1 MAILVVL
8 LFHYISDQG
17 VWMDS
22 APMPATGSFLDHFQR
37 LFAMGWVGVDL
48 FFVLSGFLIG
58 GILLDARKSQ
68 RYFFTFYA
76 RRFFRII
83 PLYYLWI
90 GVYFLVI
97 LTPLRGLLRSF
108 PLSMSKGLER
118 WSIAPVYFVFLQN
131 SVKMAHGNLG
141 TAWLGQLWSL
151 AIEEQFYLMMPLAV
165 FFLPQRK
172 LVRLL
177 WLAVIGAPLA
187 RLAILHFAPG
197 HPAAHYVLTICRADA
212 LSMGVLLAVGWRNEE
227 CKTRFLRHKSVILA
241 LFSLV
246 LLAVVVLALLN
257 PEPYSR
263 AAAIWGLTC
272 IDASC
277 AFLLAFATM
286 LPGGL
291 WASICRWPFL
301 RELGRLSYCLYVI
314 HQAVNLICHEVIF
327 GTSPRFLG
335 WSTAGVTVLA
345 ALLTYALAKLSWTFF
360 ERPLLRR
367 GQVYKFFPEVAATSA
382 HTESSSILRTSA

>member
-8 LFHYISDQG
+8 LFHYVSDQG

-22 APMPATGSFLDHFQR
+22 APSPATGSFLDHFQR

-58 GILLDARKSQ
+58 GILLDARTSQ
-68 RYFFTFYA
+68 RFFFTFYA

-97 LTPLRGLLRSF
+97 LTPLRGLLRGL
-108 PLSMSKGLER
+108 PASMSRDLEG
-118 WSIAPVYFVFLQN
+118 WIDAPVYFVFLQN

-151 AIEEQFYLMMPLAV
+151 AIEEQFYLFMPLAV

-177 WLAVIGAPLA
+177 WLAVIGAPMA
-187 RLAILHFAPG
+187 RLAILYLVPG

-212 LSMGVLLAVGWRNEE
+212 LSMGVLLAVGWRNVEWRA
-227 CKTRFLRHKSVILA
+227 RFLRHKKWVFV

-246 LLAVVVLALLN
+246 FIAAASLPLIDSS
-257 PEPYSR
+257 PYSR
-263 AAAIWGLTC
+263 AAAIWGLTS

-277 AFLLAFATM
+277 AFLLVVAIMF
-286 LPGGL
+286 PGGM
-291 WASICRWPFL
+291 WASVCRWPFL
-301 RELGRLSYCLYVI
+301 AELGRLSYCLYVI
-314 HQAVNLICHEVIF
+314 HQAVNLLCHEVF
-327 GTSPRFLG
+327 LGTSPRFVS
-335 WSTAGVTVLA
+335 WNTAGVTILA
-345 ALLTYALAKLSWTFF
+345 ALLTYSLAKFSWAFF
-360 ERPLLRR
+360 ERPLLQR
-367 GQVYKFFPEVAATSA
+367 GHAYKFLPANDTLSGNAEGNP
-382 HTESSSILRTSA
+382 ILRTSS

>member
-8 LFHYISDQG
+8 LFHYVSDKG
-17 VWMDS
+17 VWMDF
-22 APMPATGSFLDHFQR
+22 APSPATGSFLDYFQR

-58 GILLDARKSQ
+58 GILLDARKSS
-68 RYFFTFYA
+68 RFFSTFYA

-90 GVYFLVI
+90 GVYFLLI
-97 LTPLRGLLRSF
+97 LTPLRELLRWF
-108 PLSMSKGLER
+108 PPLMIRNLEGWR
-118 WSIAPVYFVFLQN
+118 VAPVYFVFLQN
-131 SVKMAHGNLG
+131 SVKMAHGNFG

-151 AIEEQFYLMMPLAV
+151 AIEEQFYLVMPLAV

-187 RLAILHFAPG
+187 RLAILQLAPG

-227 CKTRFLRHKSVILA
+227 WKRGFIRYKGVIFA
-241 LFSLV
+241 LFSMV
-246 LLAVVVLALLN
+246 LLAVILLAFLD
-257 PEPYSR
+257 PKPYSR
-263 AAAIWGLTC
+263 ATAIWGLTC

-286 LPGGL
+286 LPGGP
-291 WASICRWPFL
+291 WASVCRWPFL

-314 HQAVNLICHEVIF
+314 HQAINLICHELFF
-327 GTSPRFLG
+327 GTSPRFIS

-345 ALLTYALAKLSWTFF
+345 TLLTYALAKLSWTYF

-367 GQVYKFFPEVAATSA
+367 GQAYKFFPEAAPTST
-382 HTESSSILRTSA
+382 HSESDSILRTSA